1 MKAKIKRGPDNEA
14 ILVLPLSDRLPIFAA
29 LQQGRE
35 VEATIEIKR
44 APLPTGY
51 AWVGQN
57 IVCPVLDARW
67 SVETWLTANKAGPSI
82 AACGTRVVPA
92 FVIDAFRAE
101 GLI

>member
-1 MKAKIKRGPDNEA
+1 MKAKIKRGPGEELLLEA
-14 ILVLPLSDRLPIFAA
+14 PLSDRLPIFAA

-44 APLPTGY
+44 APLPDGY
-51 AWVGQN
+51 AWVGSD
-57 IVCPVLDARW
+57 IVCPLIDARW